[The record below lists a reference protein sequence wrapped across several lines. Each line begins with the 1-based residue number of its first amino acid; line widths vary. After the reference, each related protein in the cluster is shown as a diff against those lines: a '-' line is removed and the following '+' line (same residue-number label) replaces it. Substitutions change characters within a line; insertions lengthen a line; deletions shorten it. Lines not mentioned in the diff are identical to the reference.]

1 MSNLVIDGNSLKI
14 EDLIKIKYN
23 SINIV
28 LSEKAKAVMHES
40 RLIIEN
46 IIENDDVVYG
56 VNTVFGSLSSVSNQP
71 GGLGL
76 GGAGAVPG
84 QGAIGSSNLKLGLG
98 AL

>member
-56 VNTVFGSLSSVSNQP
+56 VNTGFGSLSSVSIDDDS
-71 GGLGL
+71 LEEL
-76 GGAGAVPG
+76 
-84 QGAIGSSNLKLGLG
+84 
-98 AL
+98 